1 MMFPGTT
8 EYILNSLQVHKQL
21 QEIILRDIARRLVK
35 NPTAVTDSAA
45 WEAEK
50 LQQSGLLFDDIIK
63 ELSEITER
71 QAEEIKQAFKDAE
84 TTVFDYDEEVIVKAG
99 FDPEEFK
106 KLSPSMQQT
115 WAASLA
121 KTSTEAIN
129 LTKTTALTSQASYI
143 EACDLALMQVQSGAF
158 DYNTAIRNA
167 CLQAGA
173 KGVNVVYPSGWVDK
187 LDVAVRRSVLT
198 GVSQTAGQLQE
209 MRADEME
216 CDVMELSAHS
226 GARPKHA
233 EWQGKLVS
241 RSGKPGYLSL
251 DDIGYGT
258 VTGFKGANCRHNWFM
273 FFEGISKRKYTDE
286 QLEEMKNETVEY
298 NGQKMPEWQAKEK
311 QRIFERRIK
320 ESKRQLV
327 TLDEALKN
335 TKTDGLKV
343 ELNTEFNNIAAKL
356 KSREAKLKDFC
367 KQTGLYYDSSR
378 LSVFTQATEN
388 KIRNFGKS
396 VSSKTVWANKKA
408 IDKSAKSSIIRK
420 KAFLTED
427 DPMREVFGSA
437 FDSNKQEIEVMLKS
451 FKTKGVEVVFKDG
464 VMAYQPSPISGKP
477 GQIVIDKKA
486 SYSAFKH
493 EERHV
498 LDDESTGWLGFRNFM
513 EKDVA
518 IQFEVNAYDVEIS
531 LAKQYDLPN
540 IVERLE
546 GLKEKRRRELLG
558 E

>member
-1 MMFPGTT
+1 MTLPGAT
-8 EYILNSLQVHKQL
+8 EYILNELQVHRQL
-21 QEIILRDIARRLVK
+21 QETILRDIARRLVK
-35 NPTAVTDSAA
+35 NPSMVTDTAA

-71 QAEEIKQAFKDAE
+71 QTEEIKQAFKGAE
-84 TTVFDYDEEVIVKAG
+84 TTIFDYDEEVIAKVG

-209 MRADEME
+209 IRAEEME
-216 CDVMELSAHS
+216 CDIMELSAHS
-226 GARPKHA
+226 GARPRHV

-286 QLEEMKNETVEY
+286 QLEEMKNETVTY
-298 NGQKMPEWQAKEK
+298 NGQEMPLWKAKDY
-311 QRIFERRIK
+311 RSRLERAVK
-320 ESKRQLV
+320 ASKRELV
-327 TLDEALKN
+327 VLDEAMKNTTTDELKN
-335 TKTDGLKV
+335 ELKMSFSERSV
-343 ELNTEFNNIAAKL
+343 RL
-356 KSREAKLKDFC
+356 KKQEARLKDFC
-367 KQTGLYYDSSR
+367 KQTDLYYDSSR
-378 LSVFTQATEN
+378 LQVFTQATEN
-388 KIRNFGKS
+388 GIKNWGKS
-396 VSSKTVWANKKA
+396 VSSKAVWAKRNIVVNEARSDEVFTIWPPMKGDAIKPQSIYKELQKSNVGKEAWEYILKANLDVEFTYTDEGPPNTLGECWGNHIVVYARATKTIKQTAKTLIHEVTHTKLKIGGDQWAEAVCIAQEVRHDKDVLTYADKRDIIKKVKRLYP
-408 IDKSAKSSIIRK
+408 DYQWRK
-420 KAFLTED
+420 K
-427 DPMREVFGSA
+427 
-437 FDSNKQEIEVMLKS
+437 K
-451 FKTKGVEVVFKDG
+451 
-464 VMAYQPSPISGKP
+464 
-477 GQIVIDKKA
+477 
-486 SYSAFKH
+486 
-493 EERHV
+493 
-498 LDDESTGWLGFRNFM
+498 
-513 EKDVA
+513 
-518 IQFEVNAYDVEIS
+518 
-531 LAKQYDLPN
+531 
-540 IVERLE
+540 
-546 GLKEKRRRELLG
+546 
-558 E
+558 